1 MKKIVIAMMSLVFAA
16 SIALAADEPVK
27 VEQKTE
33 NKGETTK
40 IQNRERVREHREK
53 KEMRKE
59 MKQTRKE
66 ARENKKEAKAGK

>member
-1 MKKIVIAMMSLVFAA
+1 MKKLVVVLLAIVFAA
-16 SIALAADEPVK
+16 SMAFAAEEPVK

-40 IQNRERVREHREK
+40 IQNRERVREHKEK

-66 ARENKKEAKAGK
+66 ARENKKEARTGN